1 MNIHTDI
8 ACPCSEIIMKSQGDV
23 SKIRSKILIIK
34 GNSVRA
40 VCKSCG
46 FEIPVPL
53 KVDPDFVGFSGPD
66 LILEE
71 DS

>member
-1 MNIHTDI
+1 MSIHTDI
-8 ACPCSEIIMKSQGDV
+8 ACPCSEIIMKSQGEV

-34 GNSVRA
+34 GNSVCA

-53 KVDPDFVGFSGPD
+53 KVDPNFVGFSGPD
-66 LILEE
+66 LVLDVE
-71 DS
+71 S